1 MGAQSQKALWFLRAE
16 GLFAQAA
23 SARCLC
29 PRTTQL
35 AGKPQLTPSS
45 RTPSDGKASPSP
57 GHLFQPLMAI
67 HTIYKNR
74 ERKGLKFIGERHVC
88 VLPDTQ
94 PLSGRCRHGTVRQGC
109 SCVWVVS
116 VVPSTLASPPA
127 HLLPSRRLVPTVFP
141 PATCHLLVMSPPPS
155 PDTSQC
161 HQHLESL
168 MASLPSSAA
177 APAWLPRELL
187 IPKDF
192 PAEEFPNPQSTS
204 LHLEPPAEGLQIG
217 GTGSNSVP

>member
-1 MGAQSQKALWFLRAE
+1 MGDRSQKALWFLRAE

-74 ERKGLKFIGERHVC
+74 ERKGLKFIGERRVC
-88 VLPDTQ
+88 VLPDTR
-94 PLSGRCRHGTVRQGC
+94 PLSGRCRHSTVRQGC

-127 HLLPSRRLVPTVFP
+127 HLFPSRRLVPTAFP
-141 PATCHLLVMSPPPS
+141 PRHVPS
-155 PDTSQC
+155 AGD
-161 HQHLESL
+161 
-168 MASLPSSAA
+168 
-177 APAWLPRELL
+177 
-187 IPKDF
+187 
-192 PAEEFPNPQSTS
+192 
-204 LHLEPPAEGLQIG
+204 EPPTFPRHLPVPPAPRTAHGLSSILCSHSSLAPEGATHPQGFSPRGI
-217 GTGSNSVP
+217 S